1 MTDKERILVTV
12 KTYPELS
19 SKYGETVCTAGIRE
33 DGSWVRLY
41 PVPFRRL
48 GEREQYK
55 LYDWIECPLTKHSAD
70 PRPESHRP
78 TGEIKRISHI
88 GTADDWR
95 ERREL
100 LLRQARVYNRL
111 DELIRAAQDD
121 IASLAIF
128 KPARVIDFDWKAGD
142 REWDPAKLNAVRAI
156 ASQRDLFDEQSW
168 LRTFQVVD
176 KVPYSFRYRIE
187 DADGT
192 QSRMRVLEWQLG
204 ALYRN
209 CLRLTRGDEAKA
221 LAKVRQKYFDQFRET
236 DLHLFLGTTL
246 AWHKRAPN
254 PWTIVG
260 VLPIPHER
268 QTNLFGTQAPAA
280 TGGHRSEAK

>member
-48 GEREQYK
+48 GEGEQYK

-78 TGEIKRISHI
+78 TGEIKRVSHI
-88 GTADDWR
+88 GTSDGWR

-100 LLRQARVYNRL
+100 LLRRARVYRRL
-111 DELIRAAQDD
+111 DELVRAAQDNV
-121 IASLAIF
+121 ASLAIF
-128 KPARVIDFDWKAGD
+128 KPARVIGFDPEAGD
-142 REWDPAKLNAVRAI
+142 REWDPAKLEAVRAI
-156 ASQRDLFDEQSW
+156 TSQQDLFDEESW
-168 LRTFQVVD
+168 LRTFQIVD
-176 KVPYSFRYRIE
+176 KIPYSFYYRIE
-187 DADGT
+187 DADGR

-209 CLRLTRGDEAKA
+209 CLQLTKGDEAKA
-221 LAKVRQKYFDQFRET
+221 LEKVRQKYFDQFRET

-268 QTNLFGTQAPAA
+268 QTNLFATQAPTA
-280 TGGHRSEAK
+280 TGGHRTEAE